1 MNCFIGVIFNHI
13 YIYDEI
19 IIKNNVMERSNN
31 NNNKLKHISS
41 KSVQLRTKIR
51 NINPLP
57 RKSKSEVNLLK
68 YNLNTLIT
76 ITERHEHSQSNNIND
91 NDNDNY
97 NEILKLKEQQRTL
110 DKQLVDYALK
120 RGILHFQE
128 EPIPITNNDEPA
140 FLKQEKPSPYTT
152 TFTQSFTN
160 LLPENYI
167 SKNPLKLPTP
177 IHYDTISYSILKD
190 KLNTVLIPSILKNV
204 NKRNLTKALSQSEE
218 LLFYLTQII
227 PIETNNK

>member
-1 MNCFIGVIFNHI
+1 
-13 YIYDEI
+13 
-19 IIKNNVMERSNN
+19 MERSDNN
-31 NNNKLKHISS
+31 ERKHNSS
-41 KSVQLRTKIR
+41 KSVQLITTVK
-51 NINPLP
+51 NTHLLS
-57 RKSKSEVNLLK
+57 RKSKSEVNLSK

-76 ITERHEHSQSNNIND
+76 ATEQHEHSQSNNE

-97 NEILKLKEQQRTL
+97 NETLKLKEQQRIL

-120 RGILHFQE
+120 RGIFHFQE
-128 EPIPITNNDEPA
+128 EPIPITNTNEPSI
-140 FLKQEKPSPYTT
+140 LKQEKPSPYTT
-152 TFTQSFTN
+152 TFTQTFTN

-190 KLNTVLIPSILKNV
+190 KLNTVLIPSILKNI
-204 NKRNLTKALSQSEE
+204 NKRDLTKALSQSEE

>member
-1 MNCFIGVIFNHI
+1 
-13 YIYDEI
+13 
-19 IIKNNVMERSNN
+19 MERSDNN
-31 NNNKLKHISS
+31 EIKHNSS
-41 KSVQLRTKIR
+41 KSVQLITTVK
-51 NINPLP
+51 NTHLLS
-57 RKSKSEVNLLK
+57 RKSKSEVNLSK
-68 YNLNTLIT
+68 YNLNILIT
-76 ITERHEHSQSNNIND
+76 ATEQHKHSQSNNE

-97 NEILKLKEQQRTL
+97 NETLKLKEQQRIL

-120 RGILHFQE
+120 RGIFHFQE
-128 EPIPITNNDEPA
+128 EPIPITNTNEPSI
-140 FLKQEKPSPYTT
+140 LKQEKPSPYTT
-152 TFTQSFTN
+152 TFTQTFTN

-190 KLNTVLIPSILKNV
+190 KLNTVLIPSILKNI
-204 NKRNLTKALSQSEE
+204 NKRDLTKALSQSEE

>member
-1 MNCFIGVIFNHI
+1 
-13 YIYDEI
+13 
-19 IIKNNVMERSNN
+19 MERSDNN
-31 NNNKLKHISS
+31 EIKHNSS
-41 KSVQLRTKIR
+41 KSVQLITTVK
-51 NINPLP
+51 NTHLLS
-57 RKSKSEVNLLK
+57 RKSKSEVNLSK
-68 YNLNTLIT
+68 YNLNILIT
-76 ITERHEHSQSNNIND
+76 ATEQHKHSQSNNE

-97 NEILKLKEQQRTL
+97 NETLKLKEQQRIL

-120 RGILHFQE
+120 RGIFHFQE
-128 EPIPITNNDEPA
+128 EPIPITNTNEPSI
-140 FLKQEKPSPYTT
+140 LKQEKPSPYTT
-152 TFTQSFTN
+152 TFTQTFTN

-190 KLNTVLIPSILKNV
+190 KLNTVLIPSILKNI

>member
-1 MNCFIGVIFNHI
+1 
-13 YIYDEI
+13 
-19 IIKNNVMERSNN
+19 MERSDNN
-31 NNNKLKHISS
+31 EIKHNSS
-41 KSVQLRTKIR
+41 KSVQLITTVK
-51 NINPLP
+51 NTHLLS
-57 RKSKSEVNLLK
+57 RKSKSEVNLSK

-76 ITERHEHSQSNNIND
+76 ATEQHEHSQSNNE

-97 NEILKLKEQQRTL
+97 NETLKLKEQQRIL

-120 RGILHFQE
+120 RGIFHFQE
-128 EPIPITNNDEPA
+128 EPIPITNTNEPSI
-140 FLKQEKPSPYTT
+140 LKQEKPSPYTT
-152 TFTQSFTN
+152 TSTQTFTN

-190 KLNTVLIPSILKNV
+190 KLNTVLIPSILKNI
-204 NKRNLTKALSQSEE
+204 NKRDLTKALSQSEE

>member
-1 MNCFIGVIFNHI
+1 MNCLLELYLII

-19 IIKNNVMERSNN
+19 IKTNNVMERSNN
-31 NNNKLKHISS
+31 NKLKHNRS
-41 KSVQLRTKIR
+41 KSVQLTTR
-51 NINPLP
+51 NINPLS
-57 RKSKSEVNLLK
+57 RKSKSEVNLFK
-68 YNLNTLIT
+68 YNLNILIT
-76 ITERHEHSQSNNIND
+76 TTEQHEQLQSYNI

-97 NEILKLKEQQRTL
+97 NETLKLKEEQRIL

-120 RGILHFQE
+120 RGIFHFQE
-128 EPIPITNNDEPA
+128 EPIPITNNNEPS

-190 KLNTVLIPSILKNV
+190 KLNTVLIPSILKSV
-204 NKRNLTKALSQSEE
+204 NKRNLTKALSQSE
-218 LLFYLTQII
+218 IGRAHV
-227 PIETNNK
+227 

>member
-1 MNCFIGVIFNHI
+1 
-13 YIYDEI
+13 
-19 IIKNNVMERSNN
+19 MERSDNN
-31 NNNKLKHISS
+31 EIKHNSS
-41 KSVQLRTKIR
+41 KSVQLITTVK
-51 NINPLP
+51 NTHLLS
-57 RKSKSEVNLLK
+57 RKSKSEVNLSK

-76 ITERHEHSQSNNIND
+76 ATEQHEHSQSNNE

-97 NEILKLKEQQRTL
+97 NETLKLKEQQRIL

-120 RGILHFQE
+120 RGIFHFQE
-128 EPIPITNNDEPA
+128 EPIPITNTNEPSI
-140 FLKQEKPSPYTT
+140 LKQEKPSPYTT
-152 TFTQSFTN
+152 TFTQTFTTF
-160 LLPENYI
+160 LPENYI

-190 KLNTVLIPSILKNV
+190 KLNTVLIPSILKNI
-204 NKRNLTKALSQSEE
+204 NKRDLTKALSQSEE

>member
-1 MNCFIGVIFNHI
+1 
-13 YIYDEI
+13 
-19 IIKNNVMERSNN
+19 MERSENN
-31 NNNKLKHISS
+31 EIKHNSS
-41 KSVQLRTKIR
+41 KSVQLITTVK
-51 NINPLP
+51 NTHLLS
-57 RKSKSEVNLLK
+57 RKSKSEVNLSK

-76 ITERHEHSQSNNIND
+76 ATEQHEHSQSNNE

-97 NEILKLKEQQRTL
+97 NETLKLKEQQRIL

-120 RGILHFQE
+120 RGIFHFQE
-128 EPIPITNNDEPA
+128 EPIPITNTNEPSI
-140 FLKQEKPSPYTT
+140 LKQEKPSPYTT
-152 TFTQSFTN
+152 TFTQTFTN

-190 KLNTVLIPSILKNV
+190 KLNTVLIPSILKNI

>member
-1 MNCFIGVIFNHI
+1 
-13 YIYDEI
+13 
-19 IIKNNVMERSNN
+19 MERSDNN
-31 NNNKLKHISS
+31 EIKHNSS
-41 KSVQLRTKIR
+41 KSVQLITTVK
-51 NINPLP
+51 NTHLLS
-57 RKSKSEVNLLK
+57 RKSKSEVNLSK

-76 ITERHEHSQSNNIND
+76 ATEQHKHSQSNND

-97 NEILKLKEQQRTL
+97 NETLKLKEQQRIL

-120 RGILHFQE
+120 RGIFHFQE
-128 EPIPITNNDEPA
+128 EPIPITNTNEPSI
-140 FLKQEKPSPYTT
+140 LKQEKPSPYTT
-152 TFTQSFTN
+152 TFTQTFTN

-190 KLNTVLIPSILKNV
+190 KLNTVLIPSILKNI
-204 NKRNLTKALSQSEE
+204 NKRDLTKALSQSEE